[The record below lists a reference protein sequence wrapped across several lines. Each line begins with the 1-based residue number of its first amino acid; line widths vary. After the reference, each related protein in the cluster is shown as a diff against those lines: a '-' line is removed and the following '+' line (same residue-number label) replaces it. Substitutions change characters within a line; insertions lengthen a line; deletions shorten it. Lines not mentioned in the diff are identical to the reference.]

1 MNRRT
6 QLKIEDAR
14 IFAKKYIF
22 SGRFIVRNTLVALG
36 LATVVGST
44 ALTVNVANTRAA
56 LKAEE
61 NKTISSMVADNI
73 AGNIDADN
81 VDADNATETKGYTV
95 FLTDSSVLASDS
107 VDDLYVRFEDEGVLT
122 ATNSAETLTQSEI
135 DMTGKYIVATDGLNL
150 RAEASQEGN
159 ILLVLN
165 TGDTGEVIGTD
176 GDWTI
181 VAAAFESEDGTVT
194 STEEGYVKT
203 EFILTGAEATE
214 VAEQAA
220 KDGKTYRDVIGV
232 PEQQTVVVA
241 DAKTDDTTKLAE
253 TTKTVDTNTTQIN
266 ETAKQTTEAPT
277 QAATE
282 TTTQAPT
289 EAATEA
295 PTEAV
300 TEAPTE
306 VVTEAPTEAAT
317 EAPATQVASSDLYL
331 LAAIVYAESG
341 GESYEGQLAVANVVL
356 NRVYSGAWGG
366 SSISAVVYAP
376 NQFSAIYTSAFQNA
390 LSTGGSSTSL
400 QAAQDALNGA
410 NNIGGYTSFRPTW
423 NIDTSTLG
431 SYQQIGNHIFF

>member
-73 AGNIDADN
+73 AGNI
-81 VDADNATETKGYTV
+81 DADNATETKGYTV

-253 TTKTVDTNTTQIN
+253 TTKTVDTNTTQTN

>member
-44 ALTVNVANTRAA
+44 ALTVNVVNTRAA

-61 NKTISSMVADNI
+61 NKTISNMVADNI

-81 VDADNATETKGYTV
+81 AAETKGYTV

-253 TTKTVDTNTTQIN
+253 TTKTVDTNTTQTN

-282 TTTQAPT
+282 TTTQAPI

>member
-81 VDADNATETKGYTV
+81 AAETKGYTV

-253 TTKTVDTNTTQIN
+253 TTKTVDTNTTQTN

>member
-81 VDADNATETKGYTV
+81 AAETKGYTV

-253 TTKTVDTNTTQIN
+253 TTKTVETNTTQTN

>member
-61 NKTISSMVADNI
+61 NKTISSMVAENI

-81 VDADNATETKGYTV
+81 AAETKGYTV

-107 VDDLYVRFEDEGVLT
+107 VEDLYVRFEDEGVLT

-253 TTKTVDTNTTQIN
+253 TTKTVDTNTIQTN